1 MILGSEMVQIEL
13 IPDLDHCIETLAR
26 RKYSEIAGQLLA
38 SVNDKG
44 KLREKAEILRI
55 FLETADF
62 KKLRSESEK
71 YLSEGRD
78 VKFVV
83 YLEKG
88 VPKHEMRVS

>member
-1 MILGSEMVQIEL
+1 MLQIEL
-13 IPDLDHCIETLAR
+13 VPDLDHCIETVAR
-26 RKYSEIAGQLLA
+26 RKYNEIVGQLLA
-38 SVNDKG
+38 SLEDSG

-71 YLSEGRD
+71 HLLESEN

-83 YLEKG
+83 YLEGRVTKY
-88 VPKHEMRVS
+88 EMRVSE